1 MNVQFNFKNFDPSE
15 HIQAYA
21 RRRFV
26 KLGRFF
32 GKNKDIDISVN
43 MGVDKLQHRVDVR
56 LSGNAISITA
66 DEQTHDMYTSI
77 DLVSDKLE
85 AQVKKMLSRAK
96 ESRRKARNDAHI
108 DVFSYEVTPP
118 EVQQTITGRDHFSPK
133 PMSPEEA
140 AMQLATD
147 NRSFIVFL
155 NSENERINVLYR
167 RKTQD
172 FGLIDP
178 VI

>member
-15 HIQAYA
+15 HIQNYA
-21 RRRFV
+21 QRRFE

-32 GKNKDIDISVN
+32 GKHHDIDIFVN
-43 MGVDKLQHRVDVR
+43 MSVDKLQHRVDVR
-56 LSGNAISITA
+56 LTGNAVSITA
-66 DEQTHDMYTSI
+66 DEQSHDMYSSI
-77 DLVSDKLE
+77 DLVFDKLE

-96 ESRRKARNDAHI
+96 ESRRKARNNAHI
-108 DVFSYEVTPP
+108 DVFSYEVIPP
-118 EVQQTITGRDHFSPK
+118 EAQQTITGRDHFSPK

-140 AMQLATD
+140 AMQLASSE
-147 NRSFIVFL
+147 RKFIVFL
-155 NSENERINVLYR
+155 NAENDRINVLYR
-167 RKTQD
+167 RKTDD